1 MLVTNYHGL
10 INGVWISM
18 LDLGLRKVKQEI
30 TTPQITLFH
39 RTPYREKHKHR
50 TRTKMLQSDFVSSFH
65 YLFIKTL
72 TGERFSGFLKSLN
85 LQHDRCLY
93 EIMQ

>member
-10 INGVWISM
+10 INGVWM

-65 YLFIKTL
+65 YLHSLLTL
-72 TGERFSGFLKSLN
+72 TGERVSGFLKSLN